1 MSKMAMYQW
10 IGSAT
15 AVFGL
20 VLGCAAQQ
28 PRPEHSA
35 AATET
40 APEVESFARMANV
53 SEDILRAIGNTRA
66 WVKNYAVVVALTKNP
81 KTPLAMSLTLMARL
95 RDRDLATLSVDRNVP
110 DPLRAAARR
119 RVTDAT
125 SRK

>member
-28 PRPEHSA
+28 PRAEHSA

-40 APEVESFARMANV
+40 APEVESV
-53 SEDILRAIGNTRA
+53 SAAPECVNDKDQP
-66 WVKNYAVVVALTKNP
+66 VEC
-81 KTPLAMSLTLMARL
+81 
-95 RDRDLATLSVDRNVP
+95 LSDADCCQGFVCGK
-110 DPLRAAARR
+110 DPELSQ
-119 RVTDAT
+119 RV
-125 SRK
+125 SYCIYGG